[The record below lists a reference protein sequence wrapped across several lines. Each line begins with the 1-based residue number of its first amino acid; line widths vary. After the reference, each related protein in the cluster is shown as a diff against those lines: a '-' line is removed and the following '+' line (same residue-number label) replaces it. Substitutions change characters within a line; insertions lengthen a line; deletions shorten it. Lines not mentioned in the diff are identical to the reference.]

1 MTVYRGPAGR
11 SFAFVGPDAR
21 AWANPT
27 LAGDAIVVRTA
38 LSAGALGL
46 STQLLPDQV
55 VLTTALDG
63 GVVDY
68 IVTFTPSAM
77 VLTTALDGATVSFG
91 EAPNIQ
97 PDQMVVTTAVSDG
110 EIVASDGAPSWL
122 QSVSIESNGWVL
134 RVEGEWPASTF
145 ASFDLDPNGSPKVT
159 VATTSA
165 GFDRVSGNQ
174 AAANSARARS
184 AIVGTKPLRRAF
196 PNDSQLDETD
206 LGGGVRRV
214 RIALS
219 RYVYPGD
226 PVTVT
231 FGAGWRAGLSG
242 GTVSGVGNNS
252 TQAKPLPIAR
262 WVCPTNIRAAGPF
275 DLELLVAAHE
285 PNGLDAVAAVKFVC
299 YDGTNTHEQWAA
311 LSASPHWGDGL
322 RCWRATMNPTGLS
335 AGLITCHWEVYP
347 WCGAVRRSG
356 TGHVTDALAPF
367 NTVAERPV
375 HIAWDPAG
383 TRYPERHIV
392 IDPVAG
398 TTTPA
403 SVTIASTLA
412 AAKAGTRAASV
423 SVAKQA
429 LYLANAS
436 LPAANGFSAKSR
448 VYDGAILTLAAGTHN
463 WGAQTVTSGATC
475 DECRIIIQ
483 GDPDDA
489 DPRANCI
496 LEAGATPA
504 MRGNLVWV
512 RNCTIGMGGTQLI
525 PSNTGNR
532 WMFSGCT
539 MQGRSGFETS
549 TNGLWSSM
557 PSAGVY
563 RFDFFDVRWWRY
575 GTSFGGTG
583 ANAAAHTVRNVEFG
597 RGAQGKAL
605 VNARRIVDSTVPDG
619 GTAAVGGWDLTA
631 EGDGAYDC
639 IVWNVEARGIRN
651 TEGLSVPNN
660 RVGTATPSNPR
671 QVRRYA
677 VVNLLLERTNLG
689 GIIGNPLAMVGTGD
703 EVVHDCILEGCTVV
717 GQRINWCY
725 NDASDGVSDIPKSGN
740 VVRNSHFDRL
750 PTKHDANV
758 PTNPNAISSWSI
770 NYGVGYE
777 GSTFMNRVTSAGFEH
792 EFFGVRSTRDPA
804 TADGGT
810 PGPGPGNNAGWPAF
824 VEDRSQFQPGPKDG
838 FGDYR
843 PQSGSPLRTFGAN
856 PRCLNA
862 TCDTYRDGTARS
874 GGGWAAGSE
883 RPA

>member
-27 LAGDAIVVRTA
+27 LAGDPVVIRTA
-38 LSAGALGL
+38 LSAGSLGL
-46 STQLLPDQV
+46 STSLAPDQV
-55 VLTTALDG
+55 VVTTALG
-63 GVVDY
+63 GGAVEF
-68 IVTFTPSAM
+68 IVTFTPAAM

-91 EAPNIQ
+91 EAPDIQ
-97 PDQMVVTTAVSDG
+97 PDQMVVTTSVSDG
-110 EIVASDGAPSWL
+110 EVVVSGGAPAWL
-122 QSVSIESNGWVL
+122 QSASIEANGWVL
-134 RVEGEWPASTF
+134 RVEGTWPASTF
-145 ASFDLDPNGSPKVT
+145 ASFDLDPNGTPKIVVET
-159 VATTSA
+159 NSA

-174 AAANSARARS
+174 ASATSARAR
-184 AIVGTKPLRRAF
+184 APIVGTRPLRRAF
-196 PNDSQLDETD
+196 PDDSQLDETD

-219 RYVYPGD
+219 RYVWPGD
-226 PVTVT
+226 PVNVT
-231 FGAGWRAGLSG
+231 FGAGWRATLSG
-242 GTVSGVGNNS
+242 GAVSGVGNNS

-299 YDGTNTHEQWAA
+299 HDGTNTHEQWAT
-311 LSASPHWGDGL
+311 LEASPHWGDGL
-322 RCWRATMNPTGLS
+322 RCWRATMNPTGLT
-335 AGLITCHWEVYP
+335 AGIITCHWEVYP
-347 WCGAVRRSG
+347 WVGAVRRSG
-356 TGHVTDALAPF
+356 TAHVTDALAPF
-367 NTVAERPV
+367 QTPAERPV

-403 SVTIASTLA
+403 NVTIASTLA

-429 LYLANAS
+429 LHAANAS
-436 LPAANGFSAKSR
+436 LPAANGFSARSR
-448 VYDGAILTLAAGTHN
+448 VYDGAVITLAAGTHN
-463 WGAQTVTSGATC
+463 WGTQTVSTGATC
-475 DECRIIIQ
+475 DEARIIIQ

-489 DPRANCI
+489 DPRANCV
-496 LEAGATPA
+496 LEAGSTVA
-504 MRGNLVWV
+504 MRGNLGWI
-512 RNCTIGMGGTQLI
+512 RNCTVAMGGTVFFPLN
-525 PSNTGNR
+525 SGLR
-532 WMFSGCT
+532 WMFSNCT
-539 MQGRSGFETS
+539 MQGRAGQETA
-549 TNGLWSSM
+549 TNSLSSSAV
-557 PSAGVY
+557 SAGQWRY
-563 RFDFFDVRWWRY
+563 EYYNVRWWRY
-575 GTSFGGTG
+575 GSSIGGDS
-583 ANAAAHTVRNVEFG
+583 ANSHAHTTRNVEFA
-597 RGAQGKAL
+597 RGAFGKAL
-605 VNARRIVDSTVPDG
+605 VNARRIQDATVPANG
-619 GTAAVGGWDLTA
+619 GTSAVGAWDFTA

-639 IVWNVEARGIRN
+639 IVWNVESRGIRN

-725 NDASDGVSDIPKSGN
+725 NDASDGVTDLPKTGN

-750 PTKHDANV
+750 PTKHDTNA
-758 PTNPNAISSWSI
+758 PTNPAAIGAWSVL
-770 NYGVGYE
+770 YGVGYE

-792 EFFGVRSTRDPA
+792 EFFGIRSTRDPSTEA
-804 TADGGT
+804 N
-810 PGPGPGNNAGWPAF
+810 PGPGNNAGWPSF
-824 VEDRSQFQPGPKDG
+824 VEDRSQFQSGPKDG
-838 FGDYR
+838 WGDYR
-843 PQSGSPLRTFGAN
+843 TLSGSPLRTFGSN

-862 TCDTYRDGTARS
+862 TCDTYRDGTVKS
-874 GGGWAAGSE
+874 GGGWAAGAE